1 MNFSRYIAQRLSLH
15 SANSFQNIIV
25 RLGITTL
32 ALSLAVIIVAS
43 AIIKGFKAEI
53 SDKVFG
59 FWGHIHITS
68 PSMNSMFEA
77 KPISLNQDFYPSLD
91 TIRKLA
97 IRDDQDRIAGYTQGG
112 VQGIYPYV
120 LIAGIMETKT
130 AFEGLILKGVDS
142 TYNWQKMQS
151 FLVEGDLSFMG
162 DSLENRKI
170 LISRTTADRMQIGIG
185 DRIIMH
191 FVKNNQGIRRA
202 FTVGGIY
209 NTGLEEYDQQMAFIH
224 LKVAQE
230 LLGWQP
236 DQVSGFEVF
245 LDHIDDID
253 FFDNYIYIDVLP
265 TELYSESLRD
275 KFSNIFDWLELQ
287 DTNEYVIMILL
298 LTVAVINMISI
309 ILIMILERTSMIGI
323 LKAMGSRDWQTRNI
337 FIHHAAKLILW
348 GMAFGNLLGLSICFI
363 QQKFKLIRLNEAD
376 YYISYAPVHLDLR
389 LLLFVNLLFF
399 LVTLVSLLIPTY
411 YISKLSPV
419 KSIRFN

>member
-1 MNFSRYIAQRLSLH
+1 MNFPRYIARRLSLH
-15 SANSFQNIIV
+15 SATSFQNIIV

-53 SDKVFG
+53 SEKVFG

-77 KPISLNQDFYPSLD
+77 KPIALHQSFYPSLD
-91 TIRKLA
+91 TIRRLG
-97 IRDDQDRIAGYTQGG
+97 IEGENGQITGYTKGG
-112 VQGIYPYV
+112 VEGIYPFV
-120 LIAGIMETKT
+120 LIAGIMETRDE
-130 AFEGLILKGVDS
+130 FEGLILKGVDS
-142 TYNWQKMQS
+142 SYNWKKMQS
-151 FLVEGDLSFMG
+151 FLVEGDLTFLS
-162 DSLENRKI
+162 DSLDDRKI
-170 LISRTTADRMQIGIG
+170 LISRTTADRLKLSL
-185 DRIIMH
+185 DDWVIMH

-202 FTVGGIY
+202 FKVGGIY
-209 NTGLEEYDQQMAFIH
+209 NTGLEEYDRQMAFIH
-224 LKVAQE
+224 LKEAQQ
-230 LLGWQP
+230 LLGWGP

-245 LDHIDDID
+245 LENIDDID
-253 FFDNYIYIDVLP
+253 YFDNYIYIDVLP

-337 FIHHAAKLILW
+337 FIYHAAKLILW
-348 GMAFGNLLGLSICFI
+348 GMVIGNGIGLGICFI
-363 QQKFKLIRLNEAD
+363 QERFKLIKLNEAD
-376 YYISYAPVHLDLR
+376 YYISYAPVHLDVK
-389 LLLFVNLLFF
+389 LLILLNLLFF
-399 LVTLVSLLIPTY
+399 LVTLASLLIPTY

>member
-91 TIRKLA
+91 TIGKLA
-97 IRDDQDRIAGYTQGG
+97 IRDDQDRITGYTQGG

-130 AFEGLILKGVDS
+130 SFEGLILKGVDS

-151 FLVEGDLSFMG
+151 FLVEGDLSFMN

-170 LISRTTADRMQIGIG
+170 LISRTTADRMEIGIG

-230 LLGWQP
+230 LLGWQS

-253 FFDNYIYIDVLP
+253 YFDNYIYIDVLP

-287 DTNEYVIMILL
+287 DTNEYVILILL

-309 ILIMILERTSMIGI
+309 VLIMILERTSMIGI

-337 FIHHAAKLILW
+337 FIYHTAKLILW
-348 GMAFGNLLGLSICFI
+348 GMAVGN
-363 QQKFKLIRLNEAD
+363 
-376 YYISYAPVHLDLR
+376 
-389 LLLFVNLLFF
+389 F
-399 LVTLVSLLIPTY
+399 L
-411 YISKLSPV
+411 
-419 KSIRFN
+419 